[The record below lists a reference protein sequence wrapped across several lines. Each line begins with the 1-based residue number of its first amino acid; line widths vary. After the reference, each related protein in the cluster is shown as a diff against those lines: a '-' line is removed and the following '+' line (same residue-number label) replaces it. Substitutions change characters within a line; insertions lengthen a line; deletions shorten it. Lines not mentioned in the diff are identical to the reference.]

1 MIITALLLA
10 IAVIAYLL
18 GSVNGAIIVSRF
30 LFHSDV
36 RTLGSGNA
44 GLTNFYRNYGAK
56 GIAGVVGIDVAK
68 GLWAPS

>member
-44 GLTNFYRNYGAK
+44 GLTNFYRNRC
-56 GIAGVVGIDVAK
+56 V
-68 GLWAPS
+68 